1 MKQYFNIPFPKLI
14 DQADKEKKH
23 PYQDLNTIL
32 NRYIKN
38 SKPNGY
44 LIHIEL
50 EHTWNM
56 HRT

>member
-1 MKQYFNIPFPKLI
+1 MKQYFNIPFLKLI

-23 PYQDLNTIL
+23 TYQDLNTII

-38 SKPNGY
+38 SKPNRY
-44 LIHIEL
+44 LIPIEL